1 MASESVKQ
9 ERKSEESV
17 SSSFLRKEGEM
28 MIRADRQNIEQQIRK
43 ERPDADEQWVRD
55 YAAFMISSTN
65 EHLQQNVDEWLA
77 GKALTAI
84 APDKE
89 MEITPLMTLRDFTG
103 DKPYSVPYILEH
115 FKGMDFIDALR
126 IMTDMYE
133 KPARAMAL
141 LYPRRY

>member
-1 MASESVKQ
+1 
-9 ERKSEESV
+9 
-17 SSSFLRKEGEM
+17 

-115 FKGMDFIDALR
+115 FHGMDFIDALR